1 MKIKTMFTSNN
12 LYCPHNLPKDMS
24 FISPKNV
31 PYNEK
36 YQFIMLGERQVTIPE
51 HDDKENLIIESK
63 PKNTKNMAGKA
74 VLKTMLKNPN
84 QLEEHEQPRV
94 EPKPFAL

>member
-1 MKIKTMFTSNN
+1 MALTT
-12 LYCPHNLPKDMS
+12 HNLPKDMS
-24 FISPKNV
+24 FIAPKNV

-63 PKNTKNMAGKA
+63 PKNI
-74 VLKTMLKNPN
+74 KTWQAKLF
-84 QLEEHEQPRV
+84 LR
-94 EPKPFAL
+94 LC